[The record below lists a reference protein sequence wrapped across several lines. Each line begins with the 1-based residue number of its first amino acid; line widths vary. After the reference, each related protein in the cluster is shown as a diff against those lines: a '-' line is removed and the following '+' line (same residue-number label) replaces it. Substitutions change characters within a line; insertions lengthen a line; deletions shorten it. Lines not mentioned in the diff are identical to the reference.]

1 MVCLKGDL
9 DAISQ
14 ALEQF
19 SPRDEHTQPVW
30 LDIEIAGRDY
40 LPDIQKRIQALTE
53 PLAAEVILLRR
64 ERRQI
69 TADNSEAL
77 RETLNELTPD
87 DVFAGVWHSVI
98 PKKRIFRVSPPFS
111 AAFVSRF
118 VTGQR
123 VTAVKPVP
131 VSAEKTIPVQTAGK
145 EKVNEDPDIT
155 V

>member
-87 DVFAGVWHSVI
+87 DVFAWRLALSDTEEEDI
-98 PKKRIFRVSPPFS
+98 PRLTTLFRRVCEQIRDRTESDS
-111 AAFVSRF
+111 SETSTGISRKNN
-118 VTGQR
+118 TR
-123 VTAVKPVP
+123 TDSRK
-131 VSAEKTIPVQTAGK
+131 GK
-145 EKVNEDPDIT
+145 SE
-155 V
+155 

>member
-30 LDIEIAGRDY
+30 LDIEIARRDY

-87 DVFAGVWHSVI
+87 DVFALASG
-98 PKKRIFRVSPPFS
+98 
-111 AAFVSRF
+111 
-118 VTGQR
+118 TQ
-123 VTAVKPVP
+123 
-131 VSAEKTIPVQTAGK
+131 
-145 EKVNEDPDIT
+145 
-155 V
+155 